1 MKTRKAVLAAVAATI
16 SGIVAF
22 SLAGCEWFSFSGK
35 KNRNHVSS
43 SLGYENDM
51 GAWLASSVSSPRS
64 SALELYE
71 EAKASGAIDESVT
84 FMDFLKALNDD
95 SASLSTSLR
104 ASIAIVTNTSA
115 GSGVIYSL
123 HNDGDDLNAYVIT
136 NYHVVYS
143 SGGIAKNIY
152 AFLYGDPYAVTDT
165 TLKANY
171 VGGSADEDLAV
182 LTMTIPQ
189 DRANYVQS
197 ISEHVG
203 KRDSDDVNAGEKVYA
218 IGNPLGGG
226 ISVVSGIVA
235 VEAEYTKMKS
245 ITGGSDPLS
254 LLTMRIDAP
263 VNHGN
268 SGGGLFD
275 RQGTFLGIVNGGS
288 EQSIGDESVA
298 IGGFGYA
305 LPANRVVSVVQSVLD
320 NTQTNETKAAYK
332 GLLGTLEVV
341 SSRGEFNEVMN
352 SVDIVETVV
361 LKEVDSRSPFGSEL
375 AGKVIKKI
383 IVTDED
389 GETIVSKSILRK
401 HEVETILYNIR
412 KGFTLTLVFD
422 GEEDVATAQYTEDSH
437 FIKVS

>member
-1 MKTRKAVLAAVAATI
+1 MKTRKAILAAVAATI

-35 KNRNHVSS
+35 KNRNSISS

-51 GAWLASSVSSPRS
+51 GAWLASSVASPRS
-64 SALELYE
+64 NALELYE
-71 EAKASGAIDESVT
+71 EAKRSGAIDESVT
-84 FMDFLKALNDD
+84 FMDFLRALNDD
-95 SASLSTSLR
+95 SASLTSSLR
-104 ASIAIVTNTSA
+104 ASVAIVTNTAA
-115 GSGVIYSL
+115 GSGVIYSMQD
-123 HNDGDDLNAYVIT
+123 DGETLNAYVIT

-143 SGGIAKNIY
+143 NGGIAKNIY
-152 AFLYGDPYAVTDT
+152 AFLYGDPYAVSQA
-165 TLKANY
+165 TLTASY

-182 LTMTIPQ
+182 LSMAVPQ
-189 DRANYVQS
+189 DRADYVQS
-197 ISEHVG
+197 ISRHVG

-245 ITGGSDPLS
+245 ITGGTDPVS

-288 EQSIGDESVA
+288 EQTIGDESVA

-305 LPANRVVSVVQSVLD
+305 LPANRVVSVVQSILD
-320 NTQTNETKAAYK
+320 NAQANDSKTAYK
-332 GLLGTLEVV
+332 GLLGTLEVI
-341 SSRGEFNEVMN
+341 SSRGEFNGETN
-352 SVDIVETVV
+352 SVDIIETVV
-361 LKEVDSRSPFGSEL
+361 LKEVDSRSPFTTEL
-375 AGKVIKKI
+375 AGKVLKKI

-389 GETIVSKSILRK
+389 GETVVSKNILRK
-401 HEVETILYNIR
+401 HEAETILYNVR

-422 GEEDVATAQYTEDSH
+422 GEEDFATAQYTEDSH